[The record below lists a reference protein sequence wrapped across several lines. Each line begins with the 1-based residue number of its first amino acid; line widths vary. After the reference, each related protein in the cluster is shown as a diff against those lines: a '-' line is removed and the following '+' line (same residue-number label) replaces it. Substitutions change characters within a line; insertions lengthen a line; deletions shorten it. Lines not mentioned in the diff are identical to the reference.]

1 MKHANRFTFLTLVVG
16 VVLGVSALAASQYVI
31 KRTNDRA
38 FCASC
43 HVMLPASVSHK
54 TSLHANLACN
64 DCHLPH
70 GSVVNYVWTKA
81 KLGATDIYLNAT
93 GNYDLPIM
101 STTDMK
107 GIIQDNCIRCHT
119 MTNKNV
125 AVMMAKDSCVSCHR
139 NVPHQR
145 MKPVDARMVS
155 YE

>member
-1 MKHANRFTFLTLVVG
+1 MKHLHRLTFLTLVVG
-16 VVLGVSALAASQYVI
+16 VVMGAGALAASQYVI
-31 KRTNDRA
+31 ERTNERA

-54 TSLHANLACN
+54 TSLHADLACN

-70 GSVVNYVWTKA
+70 DSVANYLWTKA
-81 KLGATDIYLNAT
+81 KLGATDIYLNT
-93 GNYDLPIM
+93 VGQYDLPIM
-101 STTDMK
+101 STADMK
-107 GIIQDNCIRCHT
+107 AIIMDNCIRCHR

-125 AVMMAKDSCVSCHR
+125 AVMMVKDSCVSCHR

-145 MKPVDARMVS
+145 MKPIDVRMVS